1 MCDIL
6 FASTKYRGNL
16 TQHVGTLTDLHT
28 FQYQEF
34 NYKKA
39 LVKTHRVTPSA
50 CGCVAVGHGLA
61 SSGTSGVERDWTI
74 HSRVSV
80 PHRGAPDRTGDIH
93 RTDTPP
99 LTHDKA
105 HLHSLQSI
113 HTASPTMSTTQV
125 SPLLTVTPP
134 VAHRGEANY
143 GIERLKTARVPH
155 SRSRGRPRVPGT
167 AIRLNTQGR
176 WHPDPP
182 SAQQTDGCP
191 GPHPSVICERGCWHR
206 LVWQALWPTVADSSR
221 Q

>member
-50 CGCVAVGHGLA
+50 CVAALPLVMVLPLLVVVL
-61 SSGTSGVERDWTI
+61 GVERDWTI

-99 LTHDKA
+99 LTHD
-105 HLHSLQSI
+105 
-113 HTASPTMSTTQV
+113 ST
-125 SPLLTVTPP
+125 SPLTPIHSHM
-134 VAHRGEANY
+134 HR
-143 GIERLKTARVPH
+143 P
-155 SRSRGRPRVPGT
+155 
-167 AIRLNTQGR
+167 Q
-176 WHPDPP
+176 
-182 SAQQTDGCP
+182 
-191 GPHPSVICERGCWHR
+191 
-206 LVWQALWPTVADSSR
+206 
-221 Q
+221 